1 MKAGDL
7 VKVTTSGFNI
17 RKGNRGLIT
26 EIIEYTRYGNDRSGP
41 VPSAIVLF
49 SEGTV
54 IVPLRSLEKISE
66 SRRSSKV

>member
-7 VKVTTSGFNI
+7 VKVIKFGFNT

-26 EIIEYTRYGNDRSGP
+26 EIIEYTRYGNDRIGP

-49 SEGTV
+49 SEG
-54 IVPLRSLEKISE
+54 IMILPLHTLSKIS
-66 SRRSSKV
+66 S

>member
-1 MKAGDL
+1 MKVGDL
-7 VKVTTSGFNI
+7 VKVIKPGFTV

-54 IVPLRSLEKISE
+54 IVPLSAL
-66 SRRSSKV
+66 SSVEDPSK